1 MQPNNQKHYLNAF
14 LAGDFLLYL
23 YRVFTIKQVCKIIIL
38 AVALQLVSLSFYS
51 QNGIDSLKAVAKS
64 KVHDTVKLGAYN
76 ALIFQYWKI
85 DIKQALSYSKIN
97 LALALKNKT
106 DKFIATAYNNL
117 SGTYYYMGDY
127 QNALLYN
134 FKTLNVRQKKQ
145 KNGTTVGSQKAIAS
159 TYNNIASIYLN
170 LADYTKSIEY
180 NLLALKIKE
189 DIKDS
194 IGIARAFTN
203 IGNVYD
209 KMNNSVQALK
219 FQEQGLALMLKLKD
233 DYGISAGYNN
243 IANIQLKKNNYS
255 KAKYNFEKA
264 IEIRKRINDEEG
276 LYSTYNNMGELNYE
290 QKNYKEAKKYFELA
304 WEYFSESK
312 DPYVR
317 TSILINL
324 GEVYKY
330 VGEEKRAEEFLKQA
344 INIAQKNKMP
354 EIEKAGYDALAG
366 MFSKLKEFEKAYA
379 NLRKCNEISDT
390 IYKIENSKK
399 IAELQALYDDAH
411 KSNQIE
417 TYKKEKIQSELEG
430 SRKELELQKQ
440 RNFKNILLL
449 GVLILCVLVFLFF
462 NRYALKNKLNK
473 QLELQNYQIAGKN
486 RDITNSINYA
496 KRIQDAILP
505 PKKLVDKFIP
515 NNFILYRPKD
525 IVAGDFYWFERVNDI
540 SFIAAA
546 DCTGHGVPGAMVS
559 VVCSNAL
566 NRAVLEFGITEPGAI
581 LDKTRELVL
590 ETFNKSD
597 EEVKDGMDISL
608 LAIYDQ
614 KENKTK
620 IKWSGANNPLWY
632 VEGGVM
638 KDIKAHKQPIGV
650 TDNATNFPTHT
661 LYLNKNDVLFLF
673 TDGYPDQ
680 FGGDSAKKFKLK
692 NLQELFATHAHLPMQ
707 QQCDVYISTFEKWK
721 NNLEQVDDVCILGI
735 KI

>member
-1 MQPNNQKHYLNAF
+1 MFKITIF
-14 LAGDFLLYL
+14 
-23 YRVFTIKQVCKIIIL
+23 YRAIIL
-38 AVALQLVSLSFYS
+38 TCVLQLVLMFSYS
-51 QNGIDSLKAVAKS
+51 QNGIDSLRAVTKS
-64 KVHDTVKLGAYN
+64 SVHDSIKLSAYN
-76 ALIFQYWKI
+76 SLIYQYWKI
-85 DIKQALSYSKIN
+85 DLKQALNYSKIG
-97 LALALKNKT
+97 LATALKSKI

-117 SGTYYYMGDY
+117 SGTYYFMGDY

-134 FKTLNVRQKKQ
+134 FKTLDVRKKKQ
-145 KNGTTVGSQKAIAS
+145 KDSTTVGSKKSIAS

-170 LADYTKSIEY
+170 LSNYTKSIEY
-180 NLLALKIKE
+180 NLFALKIKE
-189 DIKDS
+189 EINDS

-209 KMNNSVQALK
+209 KMNNSAQALK
-219 FQEQGLALMLKLKD
+219 FQQQGLDLMIKLKD
-233 DYGISAGYNN
+233 DYGTAAGYNN
-243 IANIQLKKNNYS
+243 IANIQLKVNNYP

-264 IEIRKRINDEEG
+264 IEIRKRIKDDEG

-290 QKNYKEAKKYFELA
+290 LKNYSEAKKYFEMA

-330 VGEEKRAEEFLKQA
+330 VGEEKRAEEYLKQA
-344 INIAQKNKMP
+344 ITVAQKNKMP
-354 EIEKAGYDALAG
+354 EIEKSAYDALAA
-366 MFSKLKEFEKAYA
+366 MFSKSGEFEKAYV
-379 NLRKCNEISDT
+379 NLRKYVEINDT

-399 IAELQALYDDAH
+399 VAELQALYDDAH
-411 KSNQIE
+411 KSNQIA
-417 TYKKEKIQSELEG
+417 TYKKEKVQAELE
-430 SRKELELQKQ
+430 SSKKELELQKQ

-449 GVLILCVLVFLFF
+449 GVLILCVLGFLFF
-462 NRYALKNKLNK
+462 NRYALKNKLNR
-473 QLELQNYQIAGKN
+473 QLELQNHQIAGKN

-496 KRIQDAILP
+496 KRIQEAILP

-515 NNFILYRPKD
+515 HNFILYRPKD
-525 IVAGDFYWFERVNDI
+525 IVAGDFYWFERINNI

-566 NRAVLEFGITEPGAI
+566 NRAVLEFGIIEPGAI

-590 ETFNKSD
+590 ETFSKSD

-608 LAIYDQ
+608 VAIY
-614 KENKTK
+614 ENENETI

-632 VEGGVM
+632 VKDGVM
-638 KDIKAHKQPIGV
+638 KEIKAHKQPIGV
-650 TDNATNFPTHT
+650 TDNASNFPTHT
-661 LYLNKNDVLFLF
+661 ISLTQNDMLFLF

-680 FGGDSAKKFKLK
+680 FGGDTAKKFKLK
-692 NLQELFATHAHLPMQ
+692 NMSELFASNAHLPVNEQ
-707 QQCDVYISTFEKWK
+707 VQIYVNTFDSWK
-721 NNLEQVDDVCILGI
+721 GVLEQVDDVCIIGI

>member
-1 MQPNNQKHYLNAF
+1 M
-14 LAGDFLLYL
+14 LAI
-23 YRVFTIKQVCKIIIL
+23 T
-38 AVALQLVSLSFYS
+38 LQFAASCFYS
-51 QNGIDSLKAVAKS
+51 QNGIDSLKAITKS
-64 KVHDTVKLGAYN
+64 KVHDTIKFSAYN
-76 ALIFQYWKI
+76 SLIFQHWKI
-85 DIKQALSYSKIN
+85 DLKQALNYSKIN
-97 LALALKNKT
+97 LSLALKSKT
-106 DKFIATAYNNL
+106 DKFIANAYNNL

-134 FKTLNVRQKKQ
+134 FKTLNVKQKKQ
-145 KNGTTVGSQKAIAS
+145 KDGTTVGSKKAIAS

-170 LADYTKSIEY
+170 LANYTKSIEY
-180 NLLALKIKE
+180 NLLALKLKE
-189 DIKDS
+189 EIKDS

-209 KMNNSVQALK
+209 KMNNNVQALK
-219 FQEQGLALMLKLKD
+219 FQEQGLAMMLKLKD
-233 DYGISAGYNN
+233 DYGLGAGYNN
-243 IANIQLKKNNYS
+243 IANIQLKQNNYS

-290 QKNYKEAKKYFELA
+290 QKNYNEAKKYFELA
-304 WEYFSESK
+304 WEYFSESS
-312 DPYVR
+312 DPYIR

-330 VGEEKRAEEFLKQA
+330 VGEEKKAEEYLKLA
-344 INIAQKNKMP
+344 IATAQKNKMP

-366 MFSKLKEFEKAYA
+366 MFSKSKEFEKAYA
-379 NLRKCNEISDT
+379 NLRKCVEINDT

-399 IAELQALYDDAH
+399 IAELQAMYDDAH

-417 TYKKEKIQSELEG
+417 TFKKEKIQSELEV

-449 GVLILCVLVFLFF
+449 GILILCVLGFLFF
-462 NRYALKNKLNK
+462 NRYAIKNKLNK
-473 QLELQNYQIAGKN
+473 QLELQNHQIAEKN

-515 NNFILYRPKD
+515 DNFILYRPKD
-525 IVAGDFYWFERVNDI
+525 IVAGDFYWFERVNGI

-546 DCTGHGVPGAMVS
+546 DCTGHGVPGALVS

-590 ETFNKSD
+590 ETFSKSD

-614 KENKTK
+614 KDNRTP
-620 IKWSGANNPLWY
+620 IKWAGANNSLWY

-650 TDNATNFPTHT
+650 TDNATNFPTHAF
-661 LYLNKNDVLFLF
+661 YLNKNDVLFLF

-680 FGGDSAKKFKLK
+680 FGGSDAKKYKLK
-692 NLQELFATHAHLPMQ
+692 NLMELFAANAHLPMQ
-707 QQCDVYISTFEKWK
+707 EQKEVYVSTFEKWK
-721 NNLEQVDDVCILGI
+721 GHLEQVDDVCILGI
-735 KI
+735 RI